1 LSGRLL
7 VTVRGNTLTLIA
19 RSASVR
25 KIPQVADLAADLL
38 ERREASAAAR

>member
-25 KIPQVADLAADLL
+25 KNPP
-38 ERREASAAAR
+38 SS